1 MPIYGYKCDQCGHQ
15 LEVLQSL
22 SAEPLR
28 ICPECGGPLRKLLY
42 PAGIVFK
49 GSGFYS
55 TDYKR
60 SSSGS
65 PASKG
70 SGGSGGD
77 SGAGGSDSG
86 GDGKAGSSSEPSA
99 SSGAAAPGGQAAAS

>member
-28 ICPECGGPLRKLLY
+28 VCPECGGPLRKLLY

-70 SGGSGGD
+70 SGDSGGD
-77 SGAGGSDSG
+77 SGGGSDSG
-86 GDGKAGSSSEPSA
+86 GDGKAGSPSEPSA